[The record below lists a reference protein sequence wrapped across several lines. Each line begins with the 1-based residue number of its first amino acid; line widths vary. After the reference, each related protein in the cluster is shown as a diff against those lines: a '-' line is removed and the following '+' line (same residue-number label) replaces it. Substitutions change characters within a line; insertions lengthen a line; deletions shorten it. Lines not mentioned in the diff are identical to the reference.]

1 MPINGGKEK
10 EDVVPMY
17 KGKVAI
23 ESTKT
28 PSFAEM
34 RIDLEG
40 AIRNEVRKA
49 NIVYSLLY
57 VESGKMLERNQSR
70 RDTDAKDNHMDTK
83 EGGWCNALGD
93 RE

>member
-40 AIRNEVRKA
+40 AIRNEVRKPFLRGDPQ
-49 NIVYSLLY
+49 YL
-57 VESGKMLERNQSR
+57 QS
-70 RDTDAKDNHMDTK
+70 T
-83 EGGWCNALGD
+83 
-93 RE
+93 